1 MKRVPQGRYSR
12 EFRQEAVRLVTEKKL
27 SLPEA
32 GRRLSLRPSTLGY
45 WMKAHRAGKLGD
57 VGKTYRPMT
66 EVEMDLART
75 KKELAEVKMER
86 DILKKAAAYF
96 ARESLPR
103 YAMMKELR
111 LDYPKCVLGR
121 LLNVSASGYYAWVD
135 RPSSR

>member
-1 MKRVPQGRYSR
+1 MDTKVGVGYYDGGVRMKRVPQGRYSR

-32 GRRLSLRPSTLGY
+32 GRRLSLPPSTLGY

-96 ARESLPR
+96 ARESLPGTR
-103 YAMMKELR
+103 
-111 LDYPKCVLGR
+111 
-121 LLNVSASGYYAWVD
+121 
-135 RPSSR
+135 